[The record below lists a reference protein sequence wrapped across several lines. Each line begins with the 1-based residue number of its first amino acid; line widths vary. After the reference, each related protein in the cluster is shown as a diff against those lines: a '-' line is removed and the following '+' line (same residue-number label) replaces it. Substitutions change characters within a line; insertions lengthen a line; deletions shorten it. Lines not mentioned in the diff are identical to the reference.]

1 MNKVC
6 ECLYT
11 INQKKDEFMI
21 EPGNQ
26 KNKNMWTVNFSA
38 NIQTGHP

>member
-6 ECLYT
+6 EWLY
-11 INQKKDEFMI
+11 INKQKKEEFMI
-21 EPGNQ
+21 ESGNQ